1 MSYHNPTAMSRKPS
15 LISSSSSSSHG
26 PRRGGKYSVKEK
38 CGYIPD
44 NFNSLEQV
52 FFPFFHLST
61 CAFSF
66 SFFLFFN
73 FHLLKEKEKNKRKR
87 RMRTQRLARWS
98 NGIKFIQRIFSVKR
112 FALL

>member
-66 SFFLFFN
+66 SFSFFFFFL
-73 FHLLKEKEKNKRKR
+73 R
-87 RMRTQRLARWS
+87 RMRA
-98 NGIKFIQRIFSVKR
+98 
-112 FALL
+112 

>member
-15 LISSSSSSSHG
+15 LISSSSSHG

-66 SFFLFFN
+66 YFFLFFLI
-73 FHLLKEKEKNKRKR
+73 FIYLKKKKKIKEKEECVLR
-87 RMRTQRLARWS
+87 
-98 NGIKFIQRIFSVKR
+98 G
-112 FALL
+112 